1 PGRED
6 VLALNLAAGCG
17 HRCAFC
23 SARAYPN
30 YRGDDVVTIF
40 ADTASRLN
48 AELTET
54 LHQPKAVLICPSTDP
69 FPRQTEIQQEAAR
82 VVEVLARH
90 GVEAWLMTRGFLRGE
105 VLETLTT
112 HADKVRITMGF
123 TTVDPTLQRILEPE
137 AAPARLRLRQI
148 KQLRA

>member
-1 PGRED
+1 MTTVVSLPVTTLDATINPPIENRSNHLPRIEFGKRRGPVLHAGPLPGRED

-69 FPRQTEIQQEAAR
+69 FPRQTEIQEEA
-82 VVEVLARH
+82 
-90 GVEAWLMTRGFLRGE
+90 
-105 VLETLTT
+105 
-112 HADKVRITMGF
+112 
-123 TTVDPTLQRILEPE
+123 
-137 AAPARLRLRQI
+137 
-148 KQLRA
+148 